1 MFILCILWLVNS
13 EKLLNYW
20 IQNWI
25 SILYLYNPSSQ
36 FSSEVSVK
44 YLWPL
49 YLQYASKY
57 NTFDHSK
64 PMFQDV
70 SSFLD
75 IVCHSSRNKNLLVH
89 SNLSNDS
96 WIGGIKS
103 DVRTTCSD
111 QTEITQSNNSANWDS
126 VFLDWPIQ
134 EWRLSDSDICR
145 CGAGGEVWEGGGWS
159 YCRADY
165 QLLNVESFYSPTT
178 SSHHSPLRDQIFYGI
193 FLDPALQAGK
203 GSWGKEMCN
212 FIVVTS
218 IIYRLLNS
226 S

>member
-1 MFILCILWLVNS
+1 MFIVCMLWLVNS

-70 SSFLD
+70 SSILD
-75 IVCHSSRNKNLLVH
+75 IVCHSSRNKTCWFTPTFQMTRGLVA
-89 SNLSNDS
+89 LSQMLEPL
-96 WIGGIKS
+96 
-103 DVRTTCSD
+103 V
-111 QTEITQSNNSANWDS
+111 
-126 VFLDWPIQ
+126 
-134 EWRLSDSDICR
+134 
-145 CGAGGEVWEGGGWS
+145 
-159 YCRADY
+159 
-165 QLLNVESFYSPTT
+165 PT
-178 SSHHSPLRDQIFYGI
+178 RQ
-193 FLDPALQAGK
+193 
-203 GSWGKEMCN
+203 
-212 FIVVTS
+212 
-218 IIYRLLNS
+218 RLLNQTIQQTETQFS
-226 S
+226 LTDQSKNDGWVIQTFAGAGLEVRCEREEAGHIAELTTSYWT